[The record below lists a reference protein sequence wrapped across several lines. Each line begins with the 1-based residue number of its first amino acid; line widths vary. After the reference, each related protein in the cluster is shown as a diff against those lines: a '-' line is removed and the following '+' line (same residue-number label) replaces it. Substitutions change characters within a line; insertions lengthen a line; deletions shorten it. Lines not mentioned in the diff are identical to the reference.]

1 MIQYTIGIY
10 QKYKELVNYLIVGVL
25 TTLVSWATY
34 YVCVEWM
41 LNPDIYWQLQVAVLL
56 RWVSGVIFAYFTNRK
71 YVFESKNKNIWKEAT
86 QFTSSRLLT
95 LFMDMFVMWLLVTAL
110 KMDDWVGTFVS
121 AVLVTVT
128 NYFLSKFL
136 VFRKSKKE

>member
-1 MIQYTIGIY
+1 MIRYTIGIY

>member
-71 YVFESKNKNIWKEAT
+71 YVFESKNTKSISNVIKKSE
-86 QFTSSRLLT
+86 
-95 LFMDMFVMWLLVTAL
+95 
-110 KMDDWVGTFVS
+110 
-121 AVLVTVT
+121 T
-128 NYFLSKFL
+128 NYDFGFSILNYNCL
-136 VFRKSKKE
+136 ILYI

>member
-71 YVFESKNKNIWKEAT
+71 YVFESKNKNIWKEPT

>member
-95 LFMDMFVMWLLVTAL
+95 LFMDMFVIQIGGLIHL
-110 KMDDWVGTFVS
+110 D
-121 AVLVTVT
+121 
-128 NYFLSKFL
+128 
-136 VFRKSKKE
+136 